1 VSKILLTPRQRGHWT
16 IIVHFV
22 GAVLFNVVVG
32 AFHSLSE
39 SIMHASEAWEAL
51 CSETVEKVGNIR
63 EVGTAG
69 RLKLVAKTRV
79 IRPFCYG

>member
-1 VSKILLTPRQRGHWT
+1 MSKILLTPRQRGHST

-22 GAVLFNVVVG
+22 GALAFQLVG
-32 AFHSLSE
+32 SAFHSLSE

-63 EVGTAG
+63 EVHHTLSATS
-69 RLKLVAKTRV
+69 RLGVLR
-79 IRPFCYG
+79 F